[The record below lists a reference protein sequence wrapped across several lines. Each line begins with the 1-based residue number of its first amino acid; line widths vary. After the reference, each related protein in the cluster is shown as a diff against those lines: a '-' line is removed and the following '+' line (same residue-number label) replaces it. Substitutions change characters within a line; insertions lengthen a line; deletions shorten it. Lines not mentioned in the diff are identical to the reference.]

1 MATKAGTK
9 PKADPI
15 TAEQVVQYLADNPD
29 FFVANADLFEAM
41 AAPERKLGGSVTD
54 FQQAMILRLRDK
66 IERTEDVAR
75 VLIDT
80 SRDNMS
86 TQTRIHEGVLALLD
100 ASSFELLIQTV
111 TVDLAVMLDL
121 DVVNLCVESTETTVL
136 PVGNLV
142 VLPAGAIDSFIGKNQ
157 TIALDQDVSADPL
170 IFGSASP
177 LVQSQA
183 LVRLEISDMAPPAVL
198 AFGSRDNDRFHP
210 GQATE
215 LLNFLAR
222 VLETQMRI
230 WLDQI

>member
-9 PKADPI
+9 RKADPI
-15 TAEQVVQYLADNPD
+15 TAEQVARYLADNPG
-29 FFVANADLFEAM
+29 FFAENTDLFEAM
-41 AAPERKLGGSVTD
+41 AVPERNLGDGVTD
-54 FQQAMILRLRDK
+54 FQQAMIRRLRDK
-66 IERTEDVAR
+66 VERTEDVAR

-86 TQTRIHEGVLALLD
+86 IQAQIHESVLALLD

-121 DVVNLCVESTETTVL
+121 DVVNLCVESTDTTTL

-142 VLPAGAIDSFIGKNQ
+142 VLPTGAIDSFVGKNKS
-157 TIALDQDVSADPL
+157 IALDQDVSADPA
-170 IFGSASP
+170 IFGGAST

-183 LVRLEISDMAPPAVL
+183 LVRLDISDTAPPAVL
-198 AFGSRDNDRFHP
+198 AFGSRDNERFHP

-215 LLNFLAR
+215 LLQFLSR

>member
-9 PKADPI
+9 RKANPV
-15 TAEQVVQYLADNPD
+15 TAEQVAQYLTDNPD
-29 FFVANADLFEAM
+29 FFTANTDLFEAM
-41 AAPERKLGGSVTD
+41 AVPERKLGEGVTD
-54 FQQAMILRLRDK
+54 FQQAMIHRLRDK
-66 IERTEDVAR
+66 VERTEDVAR

-86 TQTRIHEGVLALLD
+86 TQARIHDGVLALLD

-111 TVDLAVMLDL
+111 TVDLAVTLDL
-121 DVVNLCVESTETTVL
+121 DVVNLCVESTDMTTL
-136 PVGNLV
+136 PVGNLI
-142 VLPAGAIDSFIGKNQ
+142 VLPTGAIDSFVGKNQ
-157 TIALDQDVSADPL
+157 TIALDQDVSADPA
-170 IFGSASP
+170 IFGGASP

-183 LVRLEISDMAPPAVL
+183 LVRLEISDLAPPAVL

-215 LLNFLAR
+215 LLQFMAR

>member
-41 AAPERKLGGSVTD
+41 AAPERKLGGGVTD

-86 TQTRIHEGVLALLD
+86 TQARIHDGVLALLD

-121 DVVNLCVESTETTVL
+121 DVVNLCVETTDKTVL

-142 VLPAGAIDSFIGKNQ
+142 VLPGGAIDSFIGKNQ

-215 LLNFLAR
+215 LLHFLAR

>member
-1 MATKAGTK
+1 MASKAGTK
-9 PKADPI
+9 EKVEPV
-15 TAEQVVQYLADNPD
+15 TAEQVARYLSENPD
-29 FFVANADLFEAM
+29 FFVTHAELFEAM
-41 AAPERKLGGSVTD
+41 AAPERNLGEGVTD
-54 FQQAMILRLRDK
+54 FQQAMIHRLRDK
-66 IERTEDVAR
+66 VERTEDVAR

-80 SRDNMS
+80 SRDNLS
-86 TQTRIHEGVLALLD
+86 IQGQIHAGALALLD
-100 ASSFELLIQTV
+100 ATSFEQLIQTV

-121 DVVNLCVESTETTVL
+121 DVVNLCVEAGDDVP

-142 VLPAGAIDSFIGKNQ
+142 VIPAGTIDSFVGENQ
-157 TIALDQDVSADPL
+157 TIALDQDVSADPAL
-170 IFGSASP
+170 FGGASP

-198 AFGSRDNDRFHP
+198 AFGSRDNERFHP

-215 LLNFLAR
+215 LLQFLAR